1 MQVSLKQA
9 QAVVDAA
16 EEKARSLGVA
26 VNIAVVDAGC
36 FLKAFR
42 RMDGAMLGTIDLA
55 LGKAK
60 TAALFF
66 CSTKDVWE
74 NAKPGG
80 PFPGLERSNGGLVTF
95 AGGMLLKA
103 PDGEIIGAL
112 GVSGGAVAEDTAIAD
127 AGVAGL
133 PTEIQ

>member
-9 QAVVDAA
+9 QAVADAA
-16 EEKARSLGVA
+16 EEKAHSLGVP
-26 VNIAVVDAGC
+26 VNIAVVDSGC

-66 CSTKDVWE
+66 RSTEEVWE
-74 NAKPGG
+74 NVKPGG
-80 PFPGLERSNGGLVTF
+80 PFPGMERSNGGLVTF
-95 AGGMLLKA
+95 PGGLLLKGK
-103 PDGEIIGAL
+103 DGEIIGAI
-112 GVSGGAVAEDTAIAD
+112 GVSGGAVAEDTAIAN
-127 AGVAGL
+127 AGVAAL
-133 PTEIQ
+133 PATD